1 MFAYRDAG
9 QAMALFV
16 VSANVGPSVGSP
28 IGEAVAENLTF
39 HWWYWIKFVPSH
51 TFRDSIDDSVIIGGA
66 FAVVLALLPETQPT
80 VVIAKAAAGDPL
92 AEKIRARKSHYDV
105 AKEIYF
111 IASTA
116 LKILFTEPIV
126 AFLGIFN
133 GFAYGLLFLYLDVYS
148 NEMDLMIGRL

>member
-1 MFAYRDAG
+1 
-9 QAMALFV
+9 
-16 VSANVGPSVGSP
+16 
-28 IGEAVAENLTF
+28 
-39 HWWYWIKFVPSH
+39 
-51 TFRDSIDDSVIIGGA
+51 
-66 FAVVLALLPETQPT
+66 VVLALLPETQPS

-92 AEKIRARKSHYDV
+92 ADKIRARKSNLDV

-133 GFAYGLLFLYLDVYS
+133 GFAYGLLFLYLDVPPP
-148 NEMDLMIGRL
+148 LKF